1 MNFIID
7 LLKLKELNNLNIY
20 NYILIVINQF
30 IKIVYYIL
38 TVKKLKMKKFIHF
51 IL

>member
-1 MNFIID
+1 MNFIIN
-7 LLKLKELNNLNIY
+7 LSKLKELNNLNIY

-30 IKIVYYIL
+30 IKPVYYIL
-38 TVKKLKMKKFIHF
+38 TVKELKVKEFIHF